1 VTGDARAAGTA
12 GRIAISGASG
22 LVGGPLCALLESRG
36 WSVQRLVRGAAA
48 GPDGIHWDPE
58 RGTIDAGALEGIDAV
73 IHLAGENL
81 SAGRWTP
88 ERKAA
93 IRRSRVDGTE
103 LLARTLAGLRRP
115 PRVLISASAI
125 GWYGDRGDEPLGE
138 DAVPGSGFLAEV
150 CAAWEAATEPAR
162 AAGIR
167 VVLLRTGVVLAGAGG
182 ALPRMLAP
190 FRLFA
195 GGKVGSGRQWVS
207 WIALED
213 EFGAIEHLLHAENV
227 AGPVNLVAPGA
238 ATNAEF
244 SRTLGHVL
252 RRPAWLPVPSFAL
265 RVAFGEMST
274 LLLASAR
281 VEPRKLLASG
291 YRFRHAELQPAL
303 RAALGR

>member
-1 VTGDARAAGTA
+1 MSDDTHQSK

-22 LVGGPLCALLESRG
+22 LVGKPLCARLEAHG
-36 WSVQRLVRGAAA
+36 WSVRRLVRGASA
-48 GPDGIHWDPE
+48 GPDDIAWDPA
-58 RGTIDAGALEGIDAV
+58 RGTLDAAGLEGLDAV
-73 IHLAGENL
+73 VHLAGENL

-138 DAVPGSGFLAEV
+138 DAAPGSGFLAEV
-150 CAAWEAATEPAR
+150 CTAWEAATEPAR

-167 VVLLRTGVVLAGAGG
+167 VVLLRTGVVLAGDGG

-207 WIALED
+207 WIAHED
-213 EFGAIEHLLHAENV
+213 VLGAIEHLLHAEGV
-227 AGPVNLVAPGA
+227 AGPVNLVAPGL
-238 ATNAEF
+238 ATNAELT
-244 SRTLGHVL
+244 RTLGHVL
-252 RRPAWLPVPSFAL
+252 RRPAWLRVPSFAL
-265 RVAFGEMST
+265 RAAFGEMST

-291 YRFRHAELQPAL
+291 FRFRHETLESAV
-303 RAALGR
+303 RAALGK

>member
-1 VTGDARAAGTA
+1 MSDDTHRSK

-22 LVGGPLCALLESRG
+22 LVGKPLCARLASHG
-36 WSVQRLVRGAAA
+36 WSVLRLIRGASA
-48 GPDGIHWDPE
+48 GPDGIAWDPA
-58 RGTIDAGALEGIDAV
+58 RGTIDTAGLEGLDAV
-73 IHLAGENL
+73 VHLAGENL

-138 DAVPGSGFLAEV
+138 DAAPGSGFLAEV

-167 VVLLRTGVVLAGAGG
+167 VVLLRTGVVLAGDGG
-182 ALPRMLAP
+182 ALPRMLTP

-207 WIALED
+207 WIAHED
-213 EFGAIEHLLHAENV
+213 VLGAIEHLLHAEGV

-238 ATNAEF
+238 ATNAELT
-244 SRTLGHVL
+244 RTLGHVL
-252 RRPAWLPVPSFAL
+252 HRPAWLPVPSFAL
-265 RVAFGEMST
+265 RAAFGEMLS

-291 YRFRHAELQPAL
+291 YRFRHETLESAL
-303 RAALGR
+303 RTALGK